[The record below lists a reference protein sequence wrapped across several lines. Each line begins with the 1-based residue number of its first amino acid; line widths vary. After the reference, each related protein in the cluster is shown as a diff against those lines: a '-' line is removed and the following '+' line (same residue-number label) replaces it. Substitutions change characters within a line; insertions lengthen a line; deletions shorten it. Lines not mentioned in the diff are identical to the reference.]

1 MYRPT
6 AFRED
11 RPDMLYEAIRAHPLG
26 TLVTYGVSGLIANAV
41 PFTLRVDPAYS
52 VLRAHLAN
60 ANDQLVHLRQGSP
73 VLVIFQGPQAYVSP
87 SWYATKREHGKV
99 VPTWNYVVVQ
109 VHGTPIIIED
119 RQWLREQIDELTS
132 IHERGRAEPWSLD
145 DAPEDFGAA
154 LMKGITGI
162 EIPIERVEGKWKVS
176 QNQPSANRI
185 GVECGLRADGHAD
198 MADEVAIRKTDI

>member
-26 TLVTYGVSGLIANAV
+26 TLVTYGVSGLMANAV
-41 PFTLRVDPAYS
+41 PFTLRVDPASS

-162 EIPIERVEGKWKVS
+162 EIPIERVEGTWKVS

>member
-1 MYRPT
+1 
-6 AFRED
+6 
-11 RPDMLYEAIRAHPLG
+11 MLYEAIRAHPLG
-26 TLVTYGVSGLIANAV
+26 TLVTYGVSGLMANAV
-41 PFTLRVDPAYS
+41 PFTLRVDPAS
-52 VLRAHLAN
+52 FVLRAHLAN
-60 ANDQLVHLRQGSP
+60 ANDQLAHLRQGSP

-162 EIPIERVEGKWKVS
+162 EIPIERVEGTWKVS

>member
-26 TLVTYGVSGLIANAV
+26 TLVTYGVSGLMANAV
-41 PFTLRVDPAYS
+41 PFTLRVDPAS
-52 VLRAHLAN
+52 FVLRAHLAN
-60 ANDQLVHLRQGSP
+60 ANDQLAHLRQGSP

-162 EIPIERVEGKWKVS
+162 EIPIERVEGTWKVS

>member
-41 PFTLRVDPAYS
+41 PFTLRVDPASS

>member
-11 RPDMLYEAIRAHPLG
+11 RPDRLYEAIRAHPLG
-26 TLVTYGVSGLIANAV
+26 TLVTYGVSGLMANAV
-41 PFTLRVDPAYS
+41 PFTLRVDPASS

>member
-26 TLVTYGVSGLIANAV
+26 TLVTYGVSGLMANAV
-41 PFTLRVDPAYS
+41 PFTLRVDPASS

-60 ANDQLVHLRQGSP
+60 ANDQLAHLRQGSP

-162 EIPIERVEGKWKVS
+162 EIPIERVEGTWKVS